1 MISLKLPTLKQEIKD
16 GELKSVKGEM
26 NCFVNVSASAQM
38 IWEREFPILAEKTA
52 LFEYVDNFS
61 QTGIK
66 DSASAIFALKL
77 LYCFLVF
84 EKPLS
89 VFDFLSMFNFASV
102 EYFDELT
109 QNLIK
114 AFEVIF
120 PESKKKV

>member
-89 VFDFLSMFNFASV
+89 VFDYLSMFNFASV

-109 QNLIK
+109 QTLIK